1 MGWLEDFRLLV
12 DSESDHSLL
21 GGSCFSTGGVVEEGD
36 GFCSVAVVDH
46 RFDHPVSGP
55 GVIELGADLA
65 LIGDGWAWLVGISGG
80 GSGVGELVA
89 AACAE
94 AEGDGGLGEG

>member
-1 MGWLEDFRLLV
+1 MGWLEDFLLLA
-12 DSESDHSLL
+12 DFESDQPLG
-21 GGSCFSTGGVVEEGD
+21 GGSCFSTGGVVEEGN

-46 RFDHPVSGP
+46 EFGHPVGGP

-80 GSGVGELVA
+80 GAGVGELVA
-89 AACAE
+89 AA
-94 AEGDGGLGEG
+94 